1 MGFGFKDPSGRQ
13 LSMAELKQVLASQQG
28 GGQMGLPQ
36 ASMRNSV
43 IFKKPQMAHQMPGMF
58 GAMPPVANPGLAGMA
73 TPMQGQLSGNAGQV
87 PDMAR
92 PPFVQQQQ
100 PQAPMVPSL
109 IDMAKQMPATPM
121 MDQVD
126 NMAQRDLAA
135 ATEPKP
141 DDNSGLI
148 GMLMGG
154 AALAGLLG
162 GGKGGGK
169 GDPVPQAPAVMP
181 SGNPRLQPV
190 NFGRQTGLMQRSR
203 PFAGYFGG

>member
-1 MGFGFKDPSGRQ
+1 MGFGFKDQQGRQ
-13 LSMAELKQVLASQQG
+13 LSMNELKQVLSGAPYQPGVGMG
-28 GGQMGLPQ
+28 GGLPQ

-43 IFKKPQMAHQMPGMF
+43 IFKKPQMANQMPGMF

-73 TPMQGQLSGNAGQV
+73 TPTQGGA

-92 PPFVQQQQ
+92 PPFVQQPQ
-100 PQAPMVPSL
+100 PQAPMMPSL
-109 IDMAKQMPATPM
+109 IDMAKQMPTTPM
-121 MDQVD
+121 MDQID
-126 NMAQRDLAA
+126 NMTQRDIAA
-135 ATEPKP
+135 ATEPQG
-141 DDNSGLI
+141 DNSSLI

-169 GDPVPQAPAVMP
+169 GDPVAQAPAVMP

>member
-1 MGFGFKDPSGRQ
+1 
-13 LSMAELKQVLASQQG
+13 
-28 GGQMGLPQ
+28 
-36 ASMRNSV
+36 
-43 IFKKPQMAHQMPGMF
+43 
-58 GAMPPVANPGLAGMA
+58 MA
-73 TPMQGQLSGNAGQV
+73 TPTPSGA

-100 PQAPMVPSL
+100 PQAPAVPSL
-109 IDMAKQMPATPM
+109 IDMARQQAENPVPTPM
-121 MDQVD
+121 MDMVD
-126 NMAQRDLAA
+126 DMTQRDIAA
-135 ATEPKP
+135 ATEPQ
-141 DDNSGLI
+141 DDNSSLI

-169 GDPVPQAPAVMP
+169 GDQVPQAPAVMP